1 MFLHINKT
9 METIF
14 TKIYNI
20 LAQKITSFFVNDI
33 YKNKISIV
41 ALEHEICPLTPT
53 IVLHNNIN
61 S

>member
-1 MFLHINKT
+1 